1 MMKTAWIA
9 VALSALLGVSIGC
22 GGSGGGGTG
31 GEVDPG
37 AWAYP
42 ETQMV
47 VSALYLPLS
56 SQEAKDYAFDL
67 DHNGTVDNQLGNI
80 LAALKSS
87 MGSTSPQT
95 SVDDAMGKGDIIV
108 LFAVFA
114 ETMQLSNKANLWAFL
129 GNSVT
134 IDPPDGPQAG
144 DTFTIN
150 TAQSP
155 TDAYFGGSI
164 KGGGGVFGGDNAKLT
179 LNLPLTAGS
188 SLELVLQAVNME
200 FDISASCSATACE
213 FTNGKLGG
221 AITENDLN
229 TKVLPEVTNLLA
241 DQLTGKCSMTGTP
254 AACVCESGSGAET
267 IQSMFDTNGDCTVTL
282 DEVQSNNIIK
292 AFLKGDV
299 TLKDGSKALSLAVGF
314 DAVNAV
320 YTHGA
325 TPTNCP

>member
-1 MMKTAWIA
+1 MKKTALIA
-9 VALSALLGVSIGC
+9 VALSALLVLGFGC
-22 GGSGGGGTG
+22 GGGGGDDDTG
-31 GEVDPG
+31 GDVTCG

-87 MGSTSPQT
+87 MGSTSPQV
-95 SVDDAMGKGDIIV
+95 SVDEAMGKGDIIV
-108 LFAVFA
+108 LFSVFA
-114 ETMQLSNKANLWAFL
+114 TAMQESAAANLWAFL
-129 GNSVT
+129 GEAVP

-144 DTFTIN
+144 DTFTVDATGPQN
-150 TAQSP
+150 
-155 TDAYFGGSI
+155 AYFGGKI
-164 KGGGGVFGGDNAKLT
+164 KGGGGTFGGDNATLT

-188 SLELVLQAVNME
+188 NLELTLQAVNME
-200 FDISASCSATACE
+200 FDISASCSASACE

-221 AITENDLN
+221 AITEDDLN
-229 TKVLPEVTNLLA
+229 NKVLPEVTNLLA
-241 DQLTGKCSMTGTP
+241 DQLTGKCSNATGS
-254 AACVCESGSGAET
+254 CVCESGSGAET
-267 IQSMFDTNGDCTVTL
+267 IQSMFDTDGSCDVTL
-282 DEVQSNNIIK
+282 AEVQNNNIIK

-314 DAVNAV
+314 DAINAV

-325 TPTNCP
+325 TPACL